1 MWHYVIER
9 SDTSFLTPTIV
20 VANMIP
26 LEESNN
32 ADVQFRKRLARVC
45 VSIVI
50 LTGVTVILGYG
61 GWIVLTFTAKVS
73 GYDPKTADGELLRDR
88 LLEWPDRNRE
98 VMRSNGRTSLP
109 LKP

>member
-1 MWHYVIER
+1 MTK
-9 SDTSFLTPTIV
+9 SD
-20 VANMIP
+20 
-26 LEESNN
+26 ESNT
-32 ADVQFRKRLARVC
+32 ADVRFRKRLVRVC

-61 GWIVLTFTAKVS
+61 GWIVLTVTAKVG

-88 LLEWPDRNRE
+88 LLAWPDRNRE
-98 VMRSNGRTSLP
+98 VMRSNGRTPLP

>member
-1 MWHYVIER
+1 M
-9 SDTSFLTPTIV
+9 TT
-20 VANMIP
+20 MG
-26 LEESNN
+26 ESNTS
-32 ADVQFRKRLARVC
+32 DIRFRKRLVRVC

-61 GWIVLTFTAKVS
+61 GWIVLTFTAKVG

-88 LLEWPDRNRE
+88 LLAWPDRNRE

-109 LKP
+109 IKP